1 MCRDPAADGT
11 RSVPATLPE
20 SRNHLT
26 FDESTPLA
34 VSRVTSFSANSGIA
48 PSRWPHRAAVLL
60 VCITF
65 PLLWVGG
72 LVTSMNAGMSVP
84 DWPTTYGYNP
94 FLYPLTT
101 WFFGPRDIFFEH
113 SHRLFGALIGMVT
126 IALVVTA
133 WLCERRRWVFWTTL
147 AALVLVIFQG
157 ILGGLRVVLD
167 ERTLAQ
173 LHGCVGPLFFALTV
187 AIATFTSGWWSAA
200 IPRRDSRAGGLKR
213 LAIATVAIAYLQLVL
228 GTFVRHV
235 SAGTSP
241 GEFRF
246 YTMFH
251 LLVAA
256 ILAAHVGLLGFRVAR
271 HFADSRLLLRPAL
284 ALVGLLAVQ
293 LCLGA
298 GTWLTNYGP
307 PAWLADNAWL
317 GGYTVEAGSLL
328 QTHITTAHVA
338 VGSLILGTSL
348 ALALRSLRLL
358 QGLRTTHISD
368 HKLVGMSA

>member
-1 MCRDPAADGT
+1 ML
-11 RSVPATLPE
+11 SLP
-20 SRNHLT
+20 T
-26 FDESTPLA
+26 T
-34 VSRVTSFSANSGIA
+34 SGIV

-72 LVTSMNAGMSVP
+72 LVTSTNAGMAVP

-101 WFFGPRDIFFEH
+101 WFFGPRDIFYEH
-113 SHRLFGALIGMVT
+113 SHRLFGALIGMAT
-126 IALVVTA
+126 ILLVVTT
-133 WLCERRRWVFWTTL
+133 RFRDPRRWVFWTTF
-147 AALVLVIFQG
+147 AALLLVIFQG
-157 ILGGLRVVLD
+157 VLGGLRVILD
-167 ERTLAQ
+167 QRTLAQ

-187 AIATFTSGWWSAA
+187 AIATFTSGWWRTARA
-200 IPRRDSRAGGLKR
+200 RRDPRAGGLKR

-235 SAGTSP
+235 SVGTSP
-241 GEFRF
+241 GQFRF

-256 ILAAHVGLLGFRVAR
+256 VLTAHVGLLGIRVVR
-271 HFADSRLLLRPAL
+271 HFSDCRLLMWPAL
-284 ALVGLLAVQ
+284 ALTGLVAVQ

-298 GTWLTNYGP
+298 GTWLTHYGAP
-307 PAWLADNAWL
+307 QWLAGDAGLAYKSWL
-317 GGYTVEAGSLL
+317 AHYTVEAGSPM

-338 VGSLILGTSL
+338 VGSLIVGTSL

-358 QGLRTTHISD
+358 QIAPATRAPEQ
-368 HKLVGMSA
+368 KLMEASV